1 MIIELTNILIFSYIC
16 PMKLKIFL
24 IAALLAHASAAF
36 SQMVGVLEDDA
47 RIVRDTM
54 PNGLVF
60 YLVNNTSVSG
70 YADFVFIQKTGVALE
85 DSTTKGM
92 TYLMECM
99 ALTETVNFPDGAIFS
114 FIDDMG
120 LDRTDGLVI
129 DAGDYYTTYTFSDV
143 PVTKNDYMVDSML
156 LAMFN
161 MSSALI
167 VDDRSVERGKNF
179 FRNVFAGTETLDQR
193 IRDSVAR
200 RYFSGTSLMN
210 LPQDELF
217 RRVDSYTTEDVERF
231 YRTRCR
237 PDMQVIV
244 IVGDIDA
251 AAVESKIRSLFQVMP
266 RASGPAPEFPDSVVD
281 AAGGE
286 FFYFKDC
293 EADCARITIDYP
305 LAPVDVS
312 LRTTAVP
319 YIYEYITTLG
329 VDILQSRL
337 LAELEYAPFFA
348 KSADVEIVPFLNR
361 HSLQLSVECA
371 PEDYVDAYVFL
382 MRAVRSMQEYGV
394 TAKEYEKGRSDFFF
408 DLENTYSRR
417 ASLDNRY
424 YTDLCVRNFTQ
435 GYAMAGIEYFKEYIE
450 TAGPMVDSAVVN
462 SFMRAVFSDED
473 NRTVVCSSP
482 EPAGGLEYFAVDPVP
497 LREDSLY
504 LSPESRR
511 SGASFLASVQGSDKF
526 VNTATG
532 VTSRRLPNG
541 ATLAYRHMS
550 VEPGWVY
557 FEAVARG
564 GISLSEDDVD
574 LLRAYVDDVARI
586 SINGGLNVF
595 ELSRLTNAL
604 HIEIDRSISVN
615 GRKIT
620 GRFHTSCMDQFIE
633 LAVKYFEGSEPDIEN
648 FDKYRRMLEGCAPY
662 ASNSPEAVFGMLHS
676 RDVRSGYGKELP
688 ADVPVSRIDYM
699 SALKFVNMLF
709 SNPAEFS
716 FMFVGDFDET
726 KLLASVYSHIAS
738 IPGGRRTAYS
748 RQRERTP
755 FFIAAYDDVEVVPV
769 PMEFPRRLNSCK
781 LTFPCD
787 MTIEDRVLSDITSK
801 VIEREVIRRL
811 SLRGI
816 LAEASRRYY
825 SYPEEVVTIDF
836 HFTTKDDVG
845 DMEGMFAGIVM
856 ECAEKGVSEN
866 EVEAVKRNMD
876 LKAKLRE
883 QTDYTYWTGV
893 LRNRYI
899 DRKDFYTRR
908 QAAMDSVS
916 VEDVNSALL
925 DVLDDGRIS
934 VLSVVPEEK

>member
-1 MIIELTNILIFSYIC
+1 MLNITFLDGYTVNPGDTTWDAFERLGNFTVYDRTTPDEVLARAAHADILIVNKTRLTADHFDALTRLRLVCVAATGYDSVDVAAAAAHGVTVCNAAGYSTESVAQ
-16 PMKLKIFL
+16 MTL
-24 IAALLAHASAAF
+24 ALLLETTNHVGQYAEANRQGYWSRSKDFCCWTTPLTCLAGKRLGIVGLGHIGLAVARLAQAF
-36 SQMVGVLEDDA
+36 
-47 RIVRDTM
+47 
-54 PNGLVF
+54 
-60 YLVNNTSVSG
+60 
-70 YADFVFIQKTGVALE
+70 
-85 DSTTKGM
+85 GM
-92 TYLMECM
+92 E
-99 ALTETVNFPDGAIFS
+99 
-114 FIDDMG
+114 
-120 LDRTDGLVI
+120 
-129 DAGDYYTTYTFSDV
+129 
-143 PVTKNDYMVDSML
+143 
-156 LAMFN
+156 
-161 MSSALI
+161 
-167 VDDRSVERGKNF
+167 
-179 FRNVFAGTETLDQR
+179 VFAATSKSPDQLPPF
-193 IRDSVAR
+193 V
-200 RYFSGTSLMN
+200 TP

-237 PDMQVIV
+237 PDMQAIV

-382 MRAVRSMQEYGV
+382 MRAVRSMQKYGV

-450 TAGPMVDSAVVN
+450 TAGPMMDSTVVN

-586 SINGGLNVF
+586 SVNGGLNVF

-620 GRFHTSCMDQFIE
+620 GRFHTSCMDHFIE

-738 IPGGRRTAYS
+738 LPGGRRTAYS
-748 RQRERTP
+748 RQRKRTP

>member
-1 MIIELTNILIFSYIC
+1 
-16 PMKLKIFL
+16 
-24 IAALLAHASAAF
+24 
-36 SQMVGVLEDDA
+36 
-47 RIVRDTM
+47 
-54 PNGLVF
+54 
-60 YLVNNTSVSG
+60 
-70 YADFVFIQKTGVALE
+70 
-85 DSTTKGM
+85 
-92 TYLMECM
+92 
-99 ALTETVNFPDGAIFS
+99 
-114 FIDDMG
+114 
-120 LDRTDGLVI
+120 
-129 DAGDYYTTYTFSDV
+129 
-143 PVTKNDYMVDSML
+143 
-156 LAMFN
+156 
-161 MSSALI
+161 
-167 VDDRSVERGKNF
+167 
-179 FRNVFAGTETLDQR
+179 
-193 IRDSVAR
+193 
-200 RYFSGTSLMN
+200 
-210 LPQDELF
+210 
-217 RRVDSYTTEDVERF
+217 
-231 YRTRCR
+231 
-237 PDMQVIV
+237 
-244 IVGDIDA
+244 
-251 AAVESKIRSLFQVMP
+251 
-266 RASGPAPEFPDSVVD
+266 
-281 AAGGE
+281 
-286 FFYFKDC
+286 
-293 EADCARITIDYP
+293 
-305 LAPVDVS
+305 
-312 LRTTAVP
+312 
-319 YIYEYITTLG
+319 
-329 VDILQSRL
+329 
-337 LAELEYAPFFA
+337 
-348 KSADVEIVPFLNR
+348 
-361 HSLQLSVECA
+361 
-371 PEDYVDAYVFL
+371 
-382 MRAVRSMQEYGV
+382 
-394 TAKEYEKGRSDFFF
+394 
-408 DLENTYSRR
+408 
-417 ASLDNRY
+417 
-424 YTDLCVRNFTQ
+424 
-435 GYAMAGIEYFKEYIE
+435 
-450 TAGPMVDSAVVN
+450 
-462 SFMRAVFSDED
+462 
-473 NRTVVCSSP
+473 
-482 EPAGGLEYFAVDPVP
+482 
-497 LREDSLY
+497 
-504 LSPESRR
+504 
-511 SGASFLASVQGSDKF
+511 
-526 VNTATG
+526 
-532 VTSRRLPNG
+532 
-541 ATLAYRHMS
+541 MS